1 MSDVSIT
8 TLYGNLY
15 GNRHYTEY
23 PPFICMQVS
32 TSLNISD
39 ELIIANC

>member
-15 GNRHYTEY
+15 GNSLYTEY
-23 PPFICMQVS
+23 PPFICMQVF
-32 TSLNISD
+32 TSLEYIG
-39 ELIIANC
+39 